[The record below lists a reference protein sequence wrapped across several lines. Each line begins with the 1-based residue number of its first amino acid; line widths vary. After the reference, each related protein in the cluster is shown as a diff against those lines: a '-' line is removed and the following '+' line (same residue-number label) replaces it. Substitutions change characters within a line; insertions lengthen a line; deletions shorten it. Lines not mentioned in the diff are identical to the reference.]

1 MSWDTGRLNYFYK
14 LYTAHDLAP
23 WLTAGPQ
30 NTLSL
35 VISAESRSS
44 EQQTPE
50 GHVLPWRTATP
61 LPTPSLCPCS
71 TVSLAVGRG
80 AFSGHSPSPVFPISK
95 WQPHSSGS
103 QANTW
108 ESSSTPLP
116 HSTSHL
122 SENLPAVRVR
132 RTSSEPLTPITLTTW
147 LRPPSPSPGLPAGLP
162 APAHAS
168 HP

>member
-1 MSWDTGRLNYFYK
+1 MNYFYK

-23 WLTAGPQ
+23 WLSAGPQ

-44 EQQTPE
+44 ELQTPE
-50 GHVLPWRTATP
+50 GHVLPWRTATH

-108 ESSSTPLP
+108 ESSSTPLSSPLHFSSVRKSASCTCETDIIRAP
-116 HSTSHL
+116 HPYHSDHL
-122 SENLPAVRVR
+122 A
-132 RTSSEPLTPITLTTW
+132 
-147 LRPPSPSPGLPAGLP
+147 
-162 APAHAS
+162 
-168 HP
+168 

>member
-1 MSWDTGRLNYFYK
+1 MNYFYK

-50 GHVLPWRTATP
+50 RYVLPWRTATH
-61 LPTPSLCPCS
+61 LLTPSLCPCS

-80 AFSGHSPSPVFPISK
+80 VLSGHSPSPVFPISK
-95 WQPHSSGS
+95 WQPHSSGP

-108 ESSSTPLP
+108 ESSSTPLFP
-116 HSTSHL
+116 TPL
-122 SENLPAVRVR
+122 LFCQQILPAARAR
-132 RTSSEPLTPITLTTW
+132 RTASEPLTSSL
-147 LRPPSPSPGLPAGLP
+147 
-162 APAHAS
+162 
-168 HP
+168 